1 MKFLQILDELENK
14 YKNLKK
20 CVIIGSPIKHS
31 LSPAMHNAGYKSLN
45 ITNNFIFDKI
55 DVEEDELEEFF
66 VDLKNFN
73 KKNKSFIGITCTMPH
88 KINVI
93 KYLDEIKAESK
104 IIKSVNSV
112 LFDGER
118 YIGYNTD
125 WYGIE
130 QPFLEKNINLIN
142 KKVAIIGAGG
152 ASRSAIYTFKK
163 NHSIV
168 SVFNRTK
175 NKADLLAKEFNISAF
190 DMNDIDELATN
201 DIIINATNVGMGEL
215 SELSPINTDILNKNH
230 IIFECIYNPKETILV
245 KTAKNVGATVFY
257 GWEMLLYQGV
267 KQFEIYTGLKPNINS
282 LMSVL

>member
-1 MKFLQILDELENK
+1 M
-14 YKNLKK
+14 
-20 CVIIGSPIKHS
+20 
-31 LSPAMHNAGYKSLN
+31 
-45 ITNNFIFDKI
+45 
-55 DVEEDELEEFF
+55 
-66 VDLKNFN
+66 
-73 KKNKSFIGITCTMPH
+73 
-88 KINVI
+88 
-93 KYLDEIKAESK
+93 
-104 IIKSVNSV
+104 
-112 LFDGER
+112 
-118 YIGYNTD
+118 
-125 WYGIE
+125 
-130 QPFLEKNINLIN
+130 
-142 KKVAIIGAGG
+142 
-152 ASRSAIYTFKK
+152 
-163 NHSIV
+163 